1 MIFIHKFNIFSR
13 YFSNMSSPMISVCI
27 FCFICATHSPCASH
41 AAISEEHIFRKDIH
55 HPGSYSSLST
65 LKDVPGSEKLKPYSS
80 LNVLDSAIKNGRM
93 HRLEK
98 RNSDIRGSLNSGT
111 DFNFIKKIF
120 EIYGDGKTMNMQGF
134 QSLLKQLNA
143 LHDLQH
149 DHSEHLLP
157 RQPEMLEEHNET
169 EAINDSVRYEH
180 SL

>member
-1 MIFIHKFNIFSR
+1 
-13 YFSNMSSPMISVCI
+13 MSSHMISVCI

-41 AAISEEHIFRKDIH
+41 AATSNEHIFRKDIQH
-55 HPGSYSSLST
+55 RGSYNSLST
-65 LKDVPGSEKLKPYSS
+65 FKDIPGPEKLKPYSS

-98 RNSDIRGSLNSGT
+98 RNSDISGSLNSVT

-134 QSLLKQLNA
+134 QTLLKQLNS

-149 DHSEHLLP
+149 DHSEHPLP
-157 RQPEMLEEHNET
+157 RQPELLVENNET
-169 EAINDSVRYEH
+169 EVIKDSVR
-180 SL
+180 